1 MNLADLKTLSSR
13 VLALVLLT
21 GALSVEATE
30 RVYQL
35 PEEFI
40 AEVFMAKPP
49 PKLLWLTKNAQ
60 LEVTDILGH
69 APRQL
74 RQRYWAADGRTLW
87 ILEEIGKEELITA
100 GFVIK
105 EGRIESAKVL
115 IYREGRGM
123 EVRYPAF
130 LKQFKGAMLSDRN
143 HLDQKID
150 SISGATLSVYAMQR
164 MARAALYFDRLSR
177 TK

>member
-21 GALSVEATE
+21 GALSAEATE

-150 SISGATLSVYAMQR
+150 GISGATLSVYAMQR